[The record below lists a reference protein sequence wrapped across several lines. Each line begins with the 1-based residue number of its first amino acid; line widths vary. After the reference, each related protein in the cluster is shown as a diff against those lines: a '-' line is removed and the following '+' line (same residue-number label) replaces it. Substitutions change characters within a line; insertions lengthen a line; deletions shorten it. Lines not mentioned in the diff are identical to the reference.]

1 MITMT
6 DSLARYV
13 LVAGLV
19 PFLAMRIYWHTQAM
33 RGRPRPKNVE
43 SVGFKLVRILVALPM
58 MVIVVSYLVDPS
70 RYAFASLPLPEAAR
84 WTGAV
89 LLYVSIAWCF
99 WVNHA
104 LARNFSGMLVVYE
117 GHQLVDHGPYR
128 RIRHPMYT
136 GFVGLMVAILILSA
150 NWLVGL
156 PPLLIIAVVMW
167 HRTPRE
173 EDMLLEHFGD
183 AYGRYMERTGRY
195 LPRLG

>member
-1 MITMT
+1 MT

-19 PFLAMRIYWHTQAM
+19 PFLVMRIYWHSQAM
-33 RGRPRPKNVE
+33 RGRPRPENVE
-43 SVGFKLVRILVALPM
+43 SVGFKLVRILAALPM
-58 MVIVVSYLVDPS
+58 MVLVITYLIDPT
-70 RYAFASLPLPEAAR
+70 RYAFASFALPDVIR
-84 WTGAV
+84 WGGA
-89 LLYVSIAWCF
+89 LLFFLSIAWCF

-136 GFVGLMVAILILSA
+136 GFVGLMLGILTVSA

-173 EDMLLEHFGD
+173 EQMLVEHFGD
-183 AYGRYMERTGRY
+183 AYSSYMARTGRY